1 MSIVFENVTHTY
13 GIEGISQHTA
23 LHDVSLDIADGSFVG
38 LVGHTGSG
46 KSTLVQLASGL
57 LKPSQ
62 GSIHIDG
69 ALTTDAGKDARQK
82 KRDVGLVFQYPEHQL
97 FEETVAKDVAF
108 GPKNQGLSED
118 EIDKRVRDAL
128 SLVGLDYE
136 FWHDKSPFDLS
147 GGQKRRVALA
157 GVLAMHPKYLIL
169 DEPTAGLDPLGRD
182 RVLENVAM
190 LHREVGMGIIL
201 VSHSMDDVAQYA
213 ERIIVMNAGRVT
225 YDGVPQ
231 EVFQHVQEL
240 EDIGLGVPHVTELLH
255 RLKKAG
261 LDVDTTA
268 VTIAG
273 AKATILEALA
283 AREEAEHAR

>member
-1 MSIVFENVTHTY
+1 MSIVFENVSHIY
-13 GIEGISQHTA
+13 GLKGINEHTA
-23 LHDVSLDIADGSFVG
+23 LREVSLEIKEGSFVG

-57 LKPSQ
+57 LTPSH
-62 GSIHIDG
+62 GRIYIDG
-69 ALTTDAGKDARQK
+69 SLTTDASQDARKK

-108 GPKNQGLSED
+108 GPKNQGLD
-118 EIDKRVRDAL
+118 EPEIEKRVRDAL
-128 SLVGLDYE
+128 ALVGLEYDL
-136 FWHDKSPFDLS
+136 WHDKSPFDLS

-213 ERIIVMNAGRVT
+213 DRIIVMNGGRLT
-225 YDGVPQ
+225 YDGAPE
-231 EVFQHVQEL
+231 EVFKHVQEL
-240 EDIGLGVPHVTELLH
+240 EAIGLGVPHVTELLH

-261 LDVDTTA
+261 LDVDTSA
-268 VTIAG
+268 VTVSG

-283 AREEAEHAR
+283 EREEASHAR

>member
-13 GIEGISQHTA
+13 GLQGISEHTA
-23 LHDVSLDIADGSFVG
+23 LREVSLEIAEGSFVG

-57 LKPSQ
+57 LKPSHGQ
-62 GSIHIDG
+62 IRIDG
-69 ALTTDAGKDARQK
+69 SLTTDASQDARKK

-108 GPKNQGLSED
+108 GPKNQGLEED
-118 EIDKRVRDAL
+118 DVEKRVRDAL
-128 SLVGLDYE
+128 SLVGLEYDLWY
-136 FWHDKSPFDLS
+136 DKSPFDLS

-182 RVLENVAM
+182 KVLENVAM

-213 ERIIVMNAGRVT
+213 DRIIVMNEGRVT
-225 YDGVPQ
+225 YDGVPKD
-231 EVFQHVQEL
+231 VFQNVQEL
-240 EDIGLGVPHVTELLH
+240 ESIGLGVPHVTELLH

-261 LDVDTTA
+261 LAVDTTA
-268 VTIAG
+268 VTIAD

-283 AREEAEHAR
+283 AREEADHAR